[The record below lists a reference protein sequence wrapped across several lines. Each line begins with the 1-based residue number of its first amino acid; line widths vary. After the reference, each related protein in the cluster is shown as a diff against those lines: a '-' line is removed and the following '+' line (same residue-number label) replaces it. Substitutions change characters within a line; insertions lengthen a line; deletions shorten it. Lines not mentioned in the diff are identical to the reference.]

1 MRIEQKYSSSLKI
14 HSFEPDCDKFRCVIL
29 SDTYDASSIQ
39 VLEGLEAVRRR
50 PAMYIGSVDETGL
63 HHLVWEIVDNSID
76 EAMAGYCDHIK
87 VIIGQTEHGLESVSV
102 HDNGRGIPTD
112 PHPHYNMSS
121 LELVTT
127 RLHSGGKFDHSSY
140 KVSGGLHG
148 VGIAVVNALSS
159 WMQVK
164 VKRNKRILMQE
175 YVRGETISHGLIRVE
190 EDWEDEHGTHTT
202 FIPDPE
208 IFEVTHFDVPTIRN
222 RLRELAF
229 LNKGLT
235 ITLMDNRKQ
244 PDSEKDQAD
253 SEESIQNEDNE
264 ILEAEEESIWVFKY
278 DGGIKAYI
286 EQLTRNIIHE
296 DIPYFDERIDDTQVE
311 VALAYD
317 KSERDLIYT
326 FTNNINTR
334 HGGTHLSGFK
344 SGLTRA
350 INAYVLKNDQFV
362 KNSNLRKGIKEKRS
376 VFSGNDVRE
385 GLVAVVSVKVMN
397 PQFEGQTKSK
407 LGNSEV
413 KGIVERCSYENILK
427 FLDEHPTSAR
437 GIVEKCEA
445 AATLRMRF
453 RQLRDAVK
461 ITQAKGTGKLVDCS
475 ETDPAKKEL
484 FLVEGD
490 SAGGSAIEGR
500 FSEFQAI
507 LPLRGKVINVEK
519 ARLEKAMRNKEIL
532 EIIRAIGAG
541 YRENFKID
549 EVKYHKIVLLMDADI
564 DGHHIVCLL
573 LTFFFRYM
581 PELIDEG
588 YLYIA
593 QPPLYRIKKGN
604 NEIYVLSDQEK
615 DEIVQKWGGKPE
627 ISRFKGLGEM
637 NPIQLRETVMN
648 PKNRTLLQVTRKNII
663 EAERIF
669 VTLMGDEVNP
679 RREFI
684 EKHALEVQNLDI

>member
-1 MRIEQKYSSSLKI
+1 MVQ
-14 HSFEPDCDKFRCVIL
+14 D
-29 SDTYDASSIQ
+29 YDASSIQ

-50 PAMYIGSVDETGL
+50 PAMYIGSIDENGL

-76 EAMAGYCDHIK
+76 EAMAGVCDK
-87 VIIGQTEHGLESVSV
+87 VVVILGQTEHGQESVTIQ
-102 HDNGRGIPTD
+102 DNGRGIPTEI
-112 PHPHYNMSS
+112 HPHYNISS

-148 VGIAVVNALSS
+148 VGIAVVNALSR

-164 VKRNKRILMQE
+164 VKRNNQVQMQE
-175 YVRGETISHGLIRVE
+175 YVRGETISHGVITI
-190 EDWEDEHGTHTT
+190 EDKWEFESGTQIT

-208 IFEVTHFDVPTIRN
+208 IFEVTHIDVVTIKN

-235 ITLMDNRKQ
+235 IELIDERKSV
-244 PDSEKDQAD
+244 DFSGDTSEEKAD
-253 SEESIQNEDNE
+253 SVSSFDSVENR
-264 ILEAEEESIWVFKY
+264 WTFHF
-278 DGGIKAYI
+278 DGGIKAYVD
-286 EQLTRNIIHE
+286 QLAPNRIHT
-296 DIPYFDERIDDTQVE
+296 DIPYFDETVEKMQVE
-311 VALAYD
+311 VSLAYD
-317 KSERDLIYT
+317 RSERDLINT

-350 INAYVLKNDQFV
+350 LNAYAMKNEQII
-362 KNSNLRKGIKEKRS
+362 KNSHLKKGLKEKRS
-376 VFSGNDVRE
+376 IFTGNDVRE
-385 GLVAVVSVKVMN
+385 GLVAVVSVKIMN

-413 KGIVERCSYENILK
+413 KGIVESCVYENILR
-427 FLDEHPTSAR
+427 FLEEHPESAR
-437 GIVEKCEA
+437 AIMEKCEG
-445 AATLRMRF
+445 AATLRMKFHQIRE
-453 RQLRDAVK
+453 AVRK
-461 ITQAKGTGKLVDCS
+461 TQAKGSGKLVECAIS
-475 ETDPAKKEL
+475 DPSKREI

-500 FSEFQAI
+500 FSEYQAV

-519 ARLEKAMRNKEIL
+519 ARLEKAMKNKEIL
-532 EIIRAIGAG
+532 EIIRAVGAG
-541 YRENFKID
+541 YKENFQINK
-549 EVKYHKIVLLMDADI
+549 VKYHKIVLLMDADI

-593 QPPLYRIKKGN
+593 QPPLFRIKKGN
-604 NEIYVLSDQEK
+604 KEVYVLSEK
-615 DEIVQKWGGKPE
+615 ERDRILEEWGGKSE

-637 NPIQLRETVMN
+637 NPIQLRETVMD
-648 PKNRTLLQVTRKNII
+648 PEKRTLLQVTRKNII
-663 EAERIF
+663 EAEKMF
-669 VTLMGDEVNP
+669 VTLMGEEVKP

-684 EKHALEVQNLDI
+684 ETHALEVENLDI

>member
-1 MRIEQKYSSSLKI
+1 MSS
-14 HSFEPDCDKFRCVIL
+14 E
-29 SDTYDASSIQ
+29 YGASSIQ

-50 PAMYIGSVDETGL
+50 PAMYIGSIDDYGL

-76 EAMAGYCDHIK
+76 EAMAGFCDRIK
-87 VIIGQTEHGLESVSV
+87 VILGQTERGLESVTV
-102 HDNGRGIPTD
+102 QDNGRGIPTE

-164 VKRNKRILMQE
+164 VKRNGKILMQE
-175 YVRGETISHGLIRVE
+175 YVRGETISHGLIEVKE
-190 EDWEDEHGTHTT
+190 NWDYKSGTHTT
-202 FIPDPE
+202 FIPDPD
-208 IFEVTHFDVPTIRN
+208 IFETVHFDINPIRN

-235 ITLMDNRKQ
+235 ITLIDERK
-244 PDSEKDQAD
+244 PRDDDK
-253 SEESIQNEDNE
+253 EESKSDIPDEVTEETEKQNRW
-264 ILEAEEESIWVFKY
+264 IFHY
-278 DGGIKAYI
+278 DGGIKAYV
-286 EQLTRNIIHE
+286 EQLATNRLHE
-296 DIPYFDERIDDTQVE
+296 DLPYFDETIETTQVE
-311 VALAYD
+311 VSLAYD
-317 KSERDLIYT
+317 NSERDLIYT

-350 INAYVLKNDQFV
+350 INSYALKNDQLV
-362 KNSNLRKGIKEKRS
+362 KNSHLKKELKDKRS
-376 VFSGNDVRE
+376 IFTGNDVRE
-385 GLVAVVSVKVMN
+385 GLVAVVSVKVIN
-397 PQFEGQTKSK
+397 PQFEGQTKTK

-413 KGIVERCSYENILK
+413 KGAVESCSYENILK
-427 FLDEHPTSAR
+427 FLEEHPLSAKA
-437 GIVEKCEA
+437 IIEKCEA
-445 AATLRMRF
+445 AATLRMKY
-453 RQLRDAVK
+453 RQLRDAVRK
-461 ITQAKGTGKLVDCS
+461 TQVKGTGKLVDCAV
-475 ETDPAKKEL
+475 TDPAQREL

-532 EIIRAIGAG
+532 EIIRAVGGG
-541 YRENFKID
+541 YRENFQI
-549 EVKYHKIVLLMDADI
+549 ENVRYHKVILLMDADI

-593 QPPLYRIKKGN
+593 QPPLFRLKKGN
-604 NEIYVLSDQEK
+604 KEVYVLSEK
-615 DEIVQKWGGKPE
+615 EKNEITTEWGSRVE

-637 NPIQLRETVMN
+637 NPIQLRNTVMD
-648 PKNRTLLQVTRKNII
+648 PSNRTLLQVTRENII
-663 EAERIF
+663 DAEHIF
-669 VTLMGDEVNP
+669 KTLMGDEVAP

-684 EKHALEVQNLDI
+684 ESHALEAENLDF

>member
-1 MRIEQKYSSSLKI
+1 MSS
-14 HSFEPDCDKFRCVIL
+14 E
-29 SDTYDASSIQ
+29 YGASSIQ

-50 PAMYIGSVDETGL
+50 PAMYIGSIDENGL
-63 HHLVWEIVDNSID
+63 HHLVWEIVDNSVD
-76 EAMAGYCDHIK
+76 EAMADVCDNIT
-87 VIIGQTEHGLESVSV
+87 VILSQTEHGQESITVQ
-102 HDNGRGIPTD
+102 DNGRGIPTEI
-112 PHPHYNMSS
+112 HPDYNISS

-127 RLHSGGKFDHSSY
+127 RLHSGGKFDHESY

-148 VGIAVVNALSS
+148 VGIAVVNALSR

-164 VKRNKRILMQE
+164 VKRNNSVQMQE
-175 YVRGETISHGLIRVE
+175 YVRGETISHGVITVE
-190 EDWEDEHGTHTT
+190 EEWEYESGTHIT

-208 IFEVTHFDVPTIRN
+208 IFEVTQVDVVTIRN

-235 ITLMDNRKQ
+235 ITLIDERKQ
-244 PDSEKDQAD
+244 ELPISESQIDLESDESQ
-253 SEESIQNEDNE
+253 SLLEESEDVDHETPLNKW
-264 ILEAEEESIWVFKY
+264 IYHF
-278 DGGIKAYI
+278 DGGIKAYVD
-286 EQLTRNIIHE
+286 QLATTRVHD
-296 DIPYFDERIDDTQVE
+296 DIPYFDVNIEKMQVE

-317 KSERDLIYT
+317 RSERDLINT

-350 INAYVLKNDQFV
+350 LNAYVLKNEQLIRNTHL
-362 KNSNLRKGIKEKRS
+362 KKGLKEKRS
-376 VFSGNDVRE
+376 IFTGNDVRE
-385 GLVAVVSVKVMN
+385 GLVAVVSVKIMN

-413 KGIVERCSYENILK
+413 KGVVESCVYENILR
-427 FLDEHPTSAR
+427 FLDEHPESSR
-437 GIVEKCEA
+437 SIIEKCEA
-445 AATLRMRF
+445 AATLRMKF
-453 RQLRDAVK
+453 RQIREAVRK
-461 ITQAKGTGKLVDCS
+461 TQGKGSGKLVDCAVS
-475 ETDPAKKEL
+475 DPSKREL

-519 ARLEKAMRNKEIL
+519 ARLEKAMKNKEIL
-532 EIIRAIGAG
+532 EIIRAIGAS
-541 YRENFKID
+541 YKEHFKI
-549 EVKYHKIVLLMDADI
+549 EKVRYHKIILLMDADI

-593 QPPLYRIKKGN
+593 QPPLFRVKKGN
-604 NEIYVLSDQEK
+604 KELYVLSEQER
-615 DEIVQKWGGKPE
+615 DETIQEWGGKTE

-637 NPIQLRETVMN
+637 NPIQLRETVMD
-648 PKNRTLLQVTRKNII
+648 PEKRTLLQVTRKNLID
-663 EAERIF
+663 AERMF
-669 VTLMGDEVNP
+669 VTLMGEEVAP

-684 EKHALEVQNLDI
+684 ETHALEVENLDI

>member
-1 MRIEQKYSSSLKI
+1 MSGN
-14 HSFEPDCDKFRCVIL
+14 
-29 SDTYDASSIQ
+29 YDASSIQ

-50 PAMYIGSVDETGL
+50 PAMYIGSIDENGL
-63 HHLVWEIVDNSID
+63 LHLVWEIVDNSID
-76 EAMAGYCDHIK
+76 EAMAGACDQIK
-87 VIIGQTEHGLESVSV
+87 VILGQTEHGFESVTV
-102 HDNGRGIPTD
+102 QDNGRGIPTE
-112 PHPHYNMSS
+112 PHPDYNMSS

-127 RLHSGGKFDHSSY
+127 RLHSGGKFDHTSY

-164 VKRNKRILMQE
+164 VRRNNGPVLMQE
-175 YVRGETISHGLIRVE
+175 YVRGETISHGLIKLKERWK
-190 EDWEDEHGTHTT
+190 DHSGTHIS
-202 FIPDPE
+202 FIPDRE
-208 IFEVTHFDVPTIRN
+208 IFETVHFDILPIRN

-229 LNKGLT
+229 LNKGLV
-235 ITLMDNRKQ
+235 ITLIDNRK
-244 PDSEKDQAD
+244 PSSETIVKLD
-253 SEESIQNEDNE
+253 ESFEKEKENT
-264 ILEAEEESIWVFKY
+264 WTFHY
-278 DGGIKAYI
+278 DGGIQAYV
-286 EQLTRNIIHE
+286 EQLGRNRIHD
-296 DIPYFDERIDDTQVE
+296 DIPYFDETIETTQVE
-311 VALAYD
+311 VSLAYD
-317 KSERDLIYT
+317 RSERELVYT

-350 INAYVLKNDQFV
+350 INAYVLKNEHLV
-362 KNSNLRKGIKEKRS
+362 RNTHLRKNLKEKRS
-376 VFSGNDVRE
+376 IFSGNDVRE
-385 GLVAVVSVKVMN
+385 GLIAVVSVKVMN

-413 KGIVERCSYENILK
+413 KGVVERCSYENILK
-427 FLDEHPTSAR
+427 FLEEHPTSAKE
-437 GIVEKCEA
+437 IIDKCEQ
-445 AATLRMRF
+445 AATIRMKY
-453 RQLRDAVK
+453 RQIREAVK
-461 ITQAKGTGKLVDCS
+461 KTQAKGTGKLVDCS
-475 ETDPAKKEL
+475 ESDPAKREL

-500 FSEFQAI
+500 WSEFQAI

-532 EIIRAIGAG
+532 EIIRSIGAG
-541 YRENFKID
+541 YRETFEIEK
-549 EVKYHKIVLLMDADI
+549 VRYHKVILLMDADI

-588 YLYIA
+588 YLYVA

-604 NEIYVLSDQEK
+604 KEQYVLTDQER
-615 DEIVQKWGGKPE
+615 DDIVNEWGGNVE

-637 NPIQLRETVMN
+637 NPIQLRETVMD
-648 PKNRTLLQVTRKNII
+648 PSKRTLLQVTRENII

-669 VTLMGDEVNP
+669 VTLMGDEVRP

-684 EKHALEVQNLDI
+684 QTHALEVENLDI